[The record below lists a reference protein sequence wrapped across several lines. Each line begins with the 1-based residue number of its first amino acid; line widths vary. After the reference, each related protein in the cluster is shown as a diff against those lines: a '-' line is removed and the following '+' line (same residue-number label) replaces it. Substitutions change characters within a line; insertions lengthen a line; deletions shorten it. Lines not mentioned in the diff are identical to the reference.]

1 MATIIHTLENIK
13 QTIKANL
20 IWIFGISI
28 IVASIQAIISRSID
42 GVSQT
47 HSKIF
52 PLSMNKGG
60 GASPI
65 DAIKMQFGISDKTD
79 YEKIYNVNEL
89 VTSKTIS
96 TNIVRSMPPNKKY
109 KTFAAW
115 LLDDYNQHLPFW
127 QNKIVV
133 DQTDTNSLYI
143 TGAGLLLGNT
153 TIDNDIKTGFTTIY
167 TKAHDETLALAMNE
181 AILKEL
187 SDFYIL
193 MSTEKPR
200 TDLYKIKI
208 MRDSLQDELSGIERA
223 IAGFIDSNQYS
234 VKTETQL
241 PQYKLMRMQ
250 KEIEELYTITAT
262 SYQNAKF
269 KLLSESPIFQVLD
282 FAGAPYDY
290 TKPNWKKLSVIA
302 FAVSFFLMCLWVC
315 RKIFGRIIL
324 EELSA

>member
-1 MATIIHTLENIK
+1 MATFLHTLDNFK

-20 IWIFGISI
+20 VWIIGVAL
-28 IVASIQAIISRSID
+28 IVATVQAIISKSID

-52 PLSMNKGG
+52 PLSINKGG

-96 TNIVRSMPPNKKY
+96 TNIVKTKPANKKY
-109 KTFAAW
+109 KNYAEW
-115 LLDDYNQHLPFW
+115 LLDDYNEHLPFW
-127 QNKIVV
+127 KSKIIIEPR
-133 DQTDTNSLYI
+133 DTSSLYI
-143 TGAGLLLGNT
+143 TGAGLLLDNT

-167 TKAHDETLALAMNE
+167 TKAHDEALALACNE

-208 MRDSLQDELSGIERA
+208 MRDSLQDELSDIERA
-223 IAGFIDSNQYS
+223 IAGFMDSNQYS
-234 VKTETQL
+234 AKTETQL
-241 PQYKLMRMQ
+241 PQYRLMRMQ

-282 FAGAPYDY
+282 YAGAPYDY
-290 TKPNWKKLSVIA
+290 TKPNWKKLTLIA
-302 FAVSFFLMCLWVC
+302 FVVTFFLMCLWVC
-315 RKIFGRIIL
+315 RKIFGRLII